1 VGDILLRDVP
11 DDVVRAIDASARQL
25 GVSRS
30 EYLRRI
36 LARERR
42 ITASVSTTDFQWFST
57 TFADLADAEIS
68 AKAWQ

>member
-1 VGDILLRDVP
+1 VSDILLRDVP
-11 DDVVRAIDASARQL
+11 EDVLQAIDASAKLL

-42 ITASVSTTDFQWFST
+42 TNASVSIIDFEKFSS
-57 TFADLADAEIS
+57 TFADLASEEIL
-68 AKAWQ
+68 AQAWQ